1 MQLAN
6 LLFKAVPRGALAAL
20 VLGYFGVVK
29 PLQFY
34 ARLTV
39 YILAIAACGLYGA
52 TASAVLTLIGKQGLA
67 QWTTARMFYFVAGK
81 LLGISIVIKNPERLQ
96 KRPVVFLSNHQSELD
111 ILILGA
117 TFPKYCSVTAKKSL
131 MYYPFLGW
139 FMALSGS
146 VFIDRKNRSDALKA
160 FEGAAKR
167 INAKQ
172 QSVFMYP
179 EGTRSYAET
188 PKLLPFK
195 KGAFHFAVQAQ
206 VPIVPY
212 VASNYSPIVSF
223 KKRKFESG
231 VIEIEVLEPIETKG
245 KTAADVNDLYLLT
258 QERMLEAVNRI
269 GYGSAFASASKKSN

>member
-1 MQLAN
+1 MQIVDI
-6 LLFKAVPRGALAAL
+6 LLKFAPRGALAAL
-20 VLGYFGVVK
+20 VLGYFGIVK

-39 YILAIAACGLYGA
+39 YILAIAAVGLCGT
-52 TASAVLTLIGKQGLA
+52 TASAVLTLIGKQGLG
-67 QWTTARMFYFVAGK
+67 QWTTARMFYFVASR
-81 LLGISIVIKNPERLQ
+81 LLGIKIVIKNPERL
-96 KRPVVFLSNHQSELD
+96 KTRPAVFLSNHQSELD

-131 MYYPFLGW
+131 MYYPILGW

-146 VFIDRKNRSDALKA
+146 VFIDRKNRNDALKA

-167 INAKQ
+167 VNEKR

-179 EGTRSYAET
+179 EGTRSYAES

-223 KKRKFESG
+223 KKRKFNTG

-245 KTAADVNDLYLLT
+245 KTAADVNDLFTLT
-258 QERMLEAVNRI
+258 QQRMHDAVERL
-269 GYGSAFASASKKSN
+269 GYATVAEK